1 MSREEGGIEG
11 GREEG
16 IGGRR
21 EVSREGGRYR
31 GEKEDKEGGREEKKR
46 GVESK

>member
-1 MSREEGGIEG
+1 MSREVGRYRGRTG

-21 EVSREGGRYR
+21 EVSREGGGIER
-31 GEKEDKEGGREEKKR
+31 GQEEGRK
-46 GVESK
+46 V

>member
-1 MSREEGGIEG
+1 MSREGGRYRGRTG

-16 IGGRR
+16 IGGRG

-31 GEKEDKEGGREEKKR
+31 GRKGGE
-46 GVESK
+46 